1 MAKKVT
7 LSVPDEL
14 HEKMNK
20 WRSSINFSKVFQSTI
35 KNIINKKEG
44 FNKRISEDIDF
55 SDIIERLKKEKE
67 EFENRYKSFGQK
79 LGMEWSKAA
88 HYSDLLYA
96 LKWNP
101 AEGNILKDEKLG
113 NYFIKIMSKDPHLK
127 IKGSIKDNKNV
138 YKFVSGWK
146 ESVNQF
152 WSEIKDK
159 L

>member
-1 MAKKVT
+1 MAKKIT

-20 WRSSINFSKVFQSTI
+20 WRSSINFSKVFQSTM

-67 EFENRYKSFGQK
+67 EFENKYKAFGQK

-101 AEGNILKDEKLG
+101 CEGNILKDEKLG
-113 NYFIKIMSKDPHLK
+113 NYFIKIMSKDPHLN
-127 IKGSIKDNKNV
+127 IKESLKENKNL
-138 YKFVSGWK
+138 YKFLTGWK

-159 L
+159 I